1 MAVGGSFWE
10 GGLAEIHRGPLV
22 MLTHDSPRA
31 RAADASALAL
41 VTAVLLGLALIA
53 WSYLGGLGSR
63 QLAASEA
70 AREHTLPIR
79 LRGSATVW
87 YWSVA
92 ISFGI
97 LAWLSADPLQHPLS
111 GTRPPDLGSFAILL
125 ASIVVVLNGVSH
137 LSDIAIDASGI
148 SHRGF
153 LLRMKRIEFSD

>member
-70 AREHTLPIR
+70 PRAHTLPLPLPASPTPPYSTLPSR
-79 LRGSATVW
+79 LGFFA
-87 YWSVA
+87 
-92 ISFGI
+92 F
-97 LAWLSADPLQHPLS
+97 LSP
-111 GTRPPDLGSFAILL
+111 
-125 ASIVVVLNGVSH
+125 
-137 LSDIAIDASGI
+137 
-148 SHRGF
+148 
-153 LLRMKRIEFSD
+153 